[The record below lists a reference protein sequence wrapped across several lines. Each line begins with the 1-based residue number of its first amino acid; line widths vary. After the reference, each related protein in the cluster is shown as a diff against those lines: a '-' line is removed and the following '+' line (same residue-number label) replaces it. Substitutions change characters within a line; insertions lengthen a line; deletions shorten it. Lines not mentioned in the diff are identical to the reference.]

1 MSHLSEETMQTRPSD
16 RFATLAVH
24 AGQKPDA
31 TSGAIMTPIY
41 QTSTYLQDGV
51 GVTRGG
57 HEYARVRNPTR
68 TALEGNLA
76 ALEGGPAASAF
87 SSGLAAIEA
96 SLKTCLSAG
105 DHIVCGDNVYGGTE
119 RLLRFYER
127 FGIAFDS
134 VNTSDPQTLEDAMRP
149 ETKLVML
156 ETPTNP
162 LMRLSDIAACAEIA
176 HRGNALLAVDNTFAT
191 PYLQRPLTL
200 GADLVVHS
208 TTKYIGGHSDLL
220 GGVVISA
227 TTELGEAIARQ
238 QMVTGAVP
246 GPMDCYLL
254 LRSIKTLPLRMKAHC
269 ENAARIVEFL
279 GGRKEPE
286 RILYPGLPDSEGH
299 EVACRQMTGFGGMVT
314 IDMVSRERA
323 ERLVAGLR
331 LFALAESLGGVES
344 LVCVPARMT
353 HASVPPD
360 RRAATGLTDGLVR
373 LSVGIEDADDLIAD
387 LAEALEGV

>member
-1 MSHLSEETMQTRPSD
+1 MQTRPTD

-24 AGQKPDA
+24 AGQEPDSK
-31 TSGAIMTPIY
+31 SGAIMTPIY

-57 HEYARVRNPTR
+57 HEYARVLNPTR

-76 ALEGGPAASAF
+76 ALEGGSAASAF

-96 SLKTCLSAG
+96 TVKTCVSAG
-105 DHIVCGDNVYGGTE
+105 EHIVCGDNVYGGTE
-119 RLLRFYER
+119 RLLRFYTR

-134 VNTSDPQTLEDAMRP
+134 VDTSDPQALEDAMRP
-149 ETKLVML
+149 ETRIVML

-176 HRGNALLAVDNTFAT
+176 HRRNALLLVDNTFAT
-191 PYLQRPLTL
+191 PYLQRPLSL

-220 GGVVISA
+220 GGVVISS
-227 TTELGEAIARQ
+227 TLELGEEIARQ
-238 QMVTGAVP
+238 QMVSGAVP

-254 LRSIKTLPLRMKAHC
+254 LRSTKTLPVRMKAHC

-279 GGRKEPE
+279 SGRTEPE

-299 EVACRQMTGFGGMVT
+299 ELACRQMTGFGGMVA
-314 IDMVSRERA
+314 IDMGSRERA

-353 HASVPPD
+353 HASVPPE
-360 RRAATGLTDGLVR
+360 RRAAMGLTDGLVR
-373 LSVGIEDADDLIAD
+373 LSVGIEDADDLITD
-387 LAEALEGV
+387 LAEALDGI

>member
-1 MSHLSEETMQTRPSD
+1 MQTRPTD

-24 AGQKPDA
+24 AGQEPDSK
-31 TSGAIMTPIY
+31 SGAIMTPIY

-51 GVTRGG
+51 AVTRGG
-57 HEYARVRNPTR
+57 HEYARVLNPTR

-96 SLKTCLSAG
+96 TLKTCVSAG
-105 DHIVCGDNVYGGTE
+105 EHIVCGDNVYGGTE
-119 RLLRFYER
+119 RLLRFYTR

-134 VNTSDPQTLEDAMRP
+134 VNTADPQALEDAMRP
-149 ETKLVML
+149 ETRIVML

-176 HRGNALLAVDNTFAT
+176 HRGSALLVVDNTFAT
-191 PYLQRPLTL
+191 PYLQRPLSL

-220 GGVVISA
+220 GGVVISS
-227 TTELGEAIARQ
+227 TTELGEEIARQ

-254 LRSIKTLPLRMKAHC
+254 LRSTKTLPVRMKAHC

-279 GGRKEPE
+279 SGRTEPE

-299 EVACRQMTGFGGMVT
+299 ELACRQMTGFGGMVA
-314 IDMVSRERA
+314 IDMGSRERA

-353 HASVPPD
+353 HASVPPE
-360 RRAATGLTDGLVR
+360 RRAAMGLTDGLVR
-373 LSVGIEDADDLIAD
+373 LSVGIEDAADLITD
-387 LAEALEGV
+387 LAEALDGI